1 MPLDPEM
8 FDFDDAD
15 QILSIKALAD
25 GGIEHVNYHEMT
37 LWAQFSSYEDT
48 DESGLSP
55 LSLADFTIGI

>member
-25 GGIEHVNYHEMT
+25 DGIEHVNYHEMT
-37 LWAQFSSYEDT
+37 LWAQFSS
-48 DESGLSP
+48 
-55 LSLADFTIGI
+55 